1 MSWKIKLF
9 KDKKSC
15 KLLKMILQEYVNFS
29 KKMNF
34 KPIFV
39 FLPQKDDLSFIKHHY
54 HFFKNFY
61 EELKSIDG
69 LIVIDII
76 DEILSETKIN
86 DLYSDEND
94 YGGHFSNNGNKI
106 ISNILFNKLK
116 NLKLEI

>member
-1 MSWKIKLF
+1 
-9 KDKKSC
+9 
-15 KLLKMILQEYVNFS
+15 MILQEYVNFS

-34 KPIFV
+34 KPIFI
-39 FLPQKDDLSFIKHHY
+39 FLPQKDDLYFVKNHY

-61 EELKSIDG
+61 EELKSING

-76 DEILSETKIN
+76 DELLSVPEIN

-106 ISNILFNKLK
+106 VSKILFDKLK
-116 NLKLEI
+116 NLKLEL